1 MNNFFKFLF
10 LYNFFFFSFL
20 TTIKSK
26 DYDLKSYMCADEIGP
41 ILEFSIPKLDKSK
54 NSKISFKIYESDN
67 RNFFDTLEG
76 IIFKK
81 SSPIDTSYSYYAI
94 HSILKVDGSNFINFE
109 FYPPSH
115 LLLKKGGSQFVDLVC
130 WNENK

>member
-1 MNNFFKFLF
+1 MNNFFKSLF
-10 LYNFFFFSFL
+10 FYIFFFFSFV

-26 DYDLKSYMCADEIGP
+26 DYDLKSYICADEIGP
-41 ILEFSIPKLDKSK
+41 ILEFSIPKLDKST
-54 NSKISFKIYESDN
+54 NRKISFKIYKSDN
-67 RNFFDTLEG
+67 RKSFDTLEG

-81 SSPIDTSYSYYAI
+81 SSQIDTSYSYYTI

-115 LLLKKGGSQFVDLVC
+115 LLLKKSGSQFIDLVC